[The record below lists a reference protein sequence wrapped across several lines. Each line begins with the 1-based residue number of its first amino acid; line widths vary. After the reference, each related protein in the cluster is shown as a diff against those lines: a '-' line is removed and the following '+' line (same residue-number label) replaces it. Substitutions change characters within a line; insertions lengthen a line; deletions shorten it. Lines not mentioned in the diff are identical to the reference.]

1 MPMSSDPP
9 SSFAPG
15 DADDSL
21 GFLVRHAN
29 RALIRSLNNK
39 LAQYDI
45 SSSNWTALRA
55 LWKQDACTQVELAER
70 LRIEKPSLTPV
81 LTSLQKKG
89 LVTLLRDEQDRR
101 KTLVV
106 LTRKGRKL
114 EEILLPFADI
124 VNAEAATGFTR
135 AEVRQFKDFLHRV
148 IANLA

>member
-1 MPMSSDPP
+1 MKMPADSLPP
-9 SSFAPG
+9 TVLS
-15 DADDSL
+15 DADNSL

-55 LWKQDACTQVELAER
+55 LWKGDACTQVELAER

-89 LVTLLRDEQDRR
+89 LVTLLRDEEDRR
-101 KTLVV
+101 KTLVL
-106 LTRKGRKL
+106 LTRKGRKM
-114 EEILLPFADI
+114 EEVLLPFADI
-124 VNAEAATGFTR
+124 VNAEAASGFTR
-135 AEVRQFKDFLHRV
+135 DEIRQLKDFLHR
-148 IANLA
+148 IIGNLG